1 LGPQACVQNAVQGSN
16 RTITEKGVYG
26 MIQMAAKETL
36 SILEIEISENVA
48 GQDFESF
55 KSSLDQMVSQAEEVD
70 LIVRMEN
77 ISRFKIGAIVKDC
90 ELFFRQFNNIHKIA
104 VVGDSDQLATLI
116 KADFIIPGVEC
127 KYFDTYDMDLA
138 WYWLKY

>member
-1 LGPQACVQNAVQGSN
+1 
-16 RTITEKGVYG
+16 
-26 MIQMAAKETL
+26 MIQLAAKEAL
-36 SILEIEISENVA
+36 SILEIEIGENVT

-55 KSSLDQMVSQAEEVD
+55 RSRLDRLVSQAEEAD
-70 LIVRMEN
+70 LMVRMEN
-77 ISRFKIGAIVKDC
+77 ISKFKVGAVVRDC
-90 ELFFRQFNNIHKIA
+90 EAFFRKFNNIHKIA
-104 VVGDSDQLATLI
+104 VVGNSDQLATLI